1 MYTSSC
7 WKETDAIECLARLI
21 IRLEYLFSV
30 LQIQRIRCHE
40 NGEAAGDLLD
50 TCLEV
55 LSIVVD
61 LTRQYGIH
69 EMRKQFAWIVSGIF
83 SSSSS
88 TL

>member
-1 MYTSSC
+1 M
-7 WKETDAIECLARLI
+7 DAIECLARMI

-30 LQIQRIRCHE
+30 LQLQRIRYQE
-40 NGEAAGDLLD
+40 NSEATGDLLD

-55 LSIVVD
+55 LYMVVD

-69 EMRKQFAWIVSGIF
+69 EIRKQFAWIVSSL

-88 TL
+88 LQSAD